1 MCLAPK
7 GEVVMTI
14 SRIAGL
20 FLAVAV
26 SVLTPG
32 SATAGWDEGVAAYDR
47 GDYHAAFREFMA
59 LAVAGYSSAQLN
71 IGVMY
76 ASGQGVPQNYAEA
89 VRWFRRAADQG
100 EAQAQS
106 NLGAM
111 YHSGHGVSQNYA
123 EALHWYRMAA
133 DQGNAN
139 AQWNLSV
146 MYRRGQGVPQ
156 DDAEAVHW
164 YRMAAD
170 QGDGYAQYRLGLMYA
185 NGRGVPQGDIE
196 AVRWC
201 RLAAEQGL
209 AKAQG
214 FLGTMYSLGRGVPQN
229 DAEAVRWHKMAAD
242 QGHGLAQY
250 LVASSYFKGVG
261 VPQDH
266 AQAYI
271 YANLAAAGLQG
282 EDRKAAAM
290 LRDHIASQLSPAQR
304 ARAREIARNWRPES
318 QPVPQVASPPR
329 ALTHEEV
336 LGKSAA
342 VEDVQAKLAALAYD
356 PGPADGVMGPKTRA
370 AIRAFQADFG
380 LPVDGQVSD
389 QLIAALTNAGANGGS
404 AAAHTAAADPGS
416 KSTDAKPWERYAEQR
431 RLESTGTGF
440 AVGEG
445 GQIVTNHHVVADCA
459 EVRVRPAGQ
468 EAVAGAVV
476 AEDSRND
483 LALLRAPVRLP
494 VAAIRD
500 DRGIR
505 PGDSVVAVG
514 FPLPGLL
521 ASEANVTTGTVSALA
536 GIGNDARFL
545 QMTVP
550 VQPGNSGGPL
560 LDLEGRV
567 VGVVVGKLDALKVA
581 SVTGDI
587 PQNVNFAIK
596 ASVVRSFLEASGVGA
611 AHHALLAEPA
621 YPIQHSPAAGAAEG

>member
-89 VRWFRRAADQG
+89 VRWFRRAADHG

-106 NLGAM
+106 NLGVMYERGQGVPQDYAEAVRWHRMAADQGEALAQFNLGAM

-139 AQWNLSV
+139 
-146 MYRRGQGVPQ
+146 
-156 DDAEAVHW
+156 
-164 YRMAAD
+164 
-170 QGDGYAQYRLGLMYA
+170 
-185 NGRGVPQGDIE
+185 
-196 AVRWC
+196 
-201 RLAAEQGL
+201 
-209 AKAQG
+209 AQG

-250 LVASSYFKGVG
+250 LVASSYLKSVG

-416 KSTDAKPWERYAEQR
+416 KSTDAKP
-431 RLESTGTGF
+431 
-440 AVGEG
+440 
-445 GQIVTNHHVVADCA
+445 
-459 EVRVRPAGQ
+459 
-468 EAVAGAVV
+468 
-476 AEDSRND
+476 
-483 LALLRAPVRLP
+483 
-494 VAAIRD
+494 
-500 DRGIR
+500 
-505 PGDSVVAVG
+505 
-514 FPLPGLL
+514 
-521 ASEANVTTGTVSALA
+521 
-536 GIGNDARFL
+536 
-545 QMTVP
+545 
-550 VQPGNSGGPL
+550 
-560 LDLEGRV
+560 
-567 VGVVVGKLDALKVA
+567 
-581 SVTGDI
+581 
-587 PQNVNFAIK
+587 
-596 ASVVRSFLEASGVGA
+596 
-611 AHHALLAEPA
+611 
-621 YPIQHSPAAGAAEG
+621 

>member
-89 VRWFRRAADQG
+89 VRWFRRAADHG

-106 NLGAM
+106 NLGVM
-111 YHSGHGVSQNYA
+111 YERGQGVPQNYA
-123 EALHWYRMAA
+123 EAMRWYRMAA

-156 DDAEAVHW
+156 DDAEAARWSRRAAERGHASAQSYLGLMYELGRGVKQDHIEAVRW
-164 YRMAAD
+164 YKMAAD
-170 QGDGYAQYRLGLMYA
+170 QGD
-185 NGRGVPQGDIE
+185 
-196 AVRWC
+196 
-201 RLAAEQGL
+201 
-209 AKAQG
+209 
-214 FLGTMYSLGRGVPQN
+214 
-229 DAEAVRWHKMAAD
+229 
-242 QGHGLAQY
+242 GLAQY

-318 QPVPQVASPPR
+318 QPVTQVASPPR

-380 LPVDGQVSD
+380 LPVD
-389 QLIAALTNAGANGGS
+389 
-404 AAAHTAAADPGS
+404 
-416 KSTDAKPWERYAEQR
+416 
-431 RLESTGTGF
+431 
-440 AVGEG
+440 
-445 GQIVTNHHVVADCA
+445 
-459 EVRVRPAGQ
+459 
-468 EAVAGAVV
+468 
-476 AEDSRND
+476 
-483 LALLRAPVRLP
+483 
-494 VAAIRD
+494 
-500 DRGIR
+500 
-505 PGDSVVAVG
+505 
-514 FPLPGLL
+514 
-521 ASEANVTTGTVSALA
+521 
-536 GIGNDARFL
+536 
-545 QMTVP
+545 
-550 VQPGNSGGPL
+550 
-560 LDLEGRV
+560 
-567 VGVVVGKLDALKVA
+567 
-581 SVTGDI
+581 
-587 PQNVNFAIK
+587 
-596 ASVVRSFLEASGVGA
+596 
-611 AHHALLAEPA
+611 
-621 YPIQHSPAAGAAEG
+621 